1 MMYMRNK
8 VSPIRSVTR
17 SIVLLVLFSRFSA
30 HATSVTLPYSFTA
43 GSPISA
49 SQMMGN
55 FVCRSLT

>member
-1 MMYMRNK
+1 MIN
-8 VSPIRSVTR
+8 ILNNADTQTAITR
-17 SIVLLVLFSRFSA
+17 SIISFCFFFVFSA
-30 HATSVTLPYSFTA
+30 YATSITLPFTFTA